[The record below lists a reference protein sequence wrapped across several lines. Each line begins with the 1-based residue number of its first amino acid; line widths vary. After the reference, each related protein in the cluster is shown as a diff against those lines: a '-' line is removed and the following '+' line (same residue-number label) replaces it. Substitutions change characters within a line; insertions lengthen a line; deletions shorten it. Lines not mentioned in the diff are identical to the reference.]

1 MTDPAVLIVDD
12 EPLITEMFEVWLE
25 SEYDVTVANDGDTAL
40 QLLDETIDVVLLD
53 RMMPGLSGDDA
64 LNEIRAQ
71 GYDCRVALV
80 TAVEPDFDVLE
91 MGFDD
96 YLTKPVTEDDLIG
109 TIDTLLSRTE
119 YDETVQDYFA
129 LATKKATLE
138 AAKPQE
144 ELQDNDEYQELAQEV
159 ENTRQTVDQTLEKT
173 GDFEAAFRDL

>member
-25 SEYDVTVANDGDTAL
+25 TEYEVTIANDGETAL
-40 QLLDETIDVVLLD
+40 DLLDQTIDVVLLD
-53 RMMPGLSGDDA
+53 RMMPGLSGDEA
-64 LNEIRAQ
+64 LQAIRSQ
-71 GYDCRVALV
+71 GYDCRVAMV

-96 YLTKPVTEDDLIG
+96 YLTKPVTQEDLTG

-138 AAKPQE
+138 AAKPHE
-144 ELQDNDEYQELAQEV
+144 ELQQNDEYQELTQQVQE
-159 ENTRQTVDQTLEKT
+159 TRQTVDQSLEET